1 LLAHA
6 RNTGI
11 LELINDQ
18 IIADFAVVFLLTAN
32 QVIRLKDVLLSRE
45 EDEP

>member
-6 RNTGI
+6 RKTGT
-11 LELINDQ
+11 LALITDQ
-18 IIADFAVVFLLTAN
+18 IIADFAVVFLLTPN
-32 QVIRLKDVLLSRE
+32 QVIRLKDVLHSRE

>member
-1 LLAHA
+1 LLAQA
-6 RNTGI
+6 RKDGT
-11 LELINDQ
+11 LELITAQ
-18 IIADFAVVFLLTAN
+18 IIADFAVVFSLTPN